1 MKPDVLEAIAEIER
15 AAIGSGVR
23 SAPDSDGGAYV
34 VIDGVD
40 VGESFDPPTTWIG
53 FHIVWTYAEGD
64 VYPHF
69 IGSELKYVG
78 SRPTPNQ
85 SPAGNLPEAL
95 ARGQEMPG
103 FKLAAIQ
110 VSRRSNR
117 RNAETDS
124 ALLKTMRVIE
134 FLRSL

>member
-1 MKPDVLEAIAEIER
+1 MKPDVLEAVAEIER

-23 SAPDSDGGAYV
+23 YEPDPDGGAYV
-34 VIDGVD
+34 IIDGVD
-40 VGESFDPPTTWIG
+40 LGESFDPPTTWLG
-53 FHIVWTYAEGD
+53 FHIVWTYPEDD
-64 VYPHF
+64 VYPYF

-78 SRPTPNQ
+78 SEPTPNQ
-85 SPAGNLPEAL
+85 SPDRNLPVPL
-95 ARGQEMPG
+95 VRGQEMPG
-103 FKLAAIQ
+103 FKLTAIQ

-124 ALLKTMRVIE
+124 ALLKTIRVLE

>member
-1 MKPDVLEAIAEIER
+1 MKPDALEAVAEIER

-23 SAPDSDGGAYV
+23 SEPDSDGGAYV

-40 VGESFDPPTTWIG
+40 VGESFDLPLTWIG
-53 FHIVWTYAEGD
+53 FHVVWTYPEDD
-64 VYPHF
+64 VYPYF

-78 SRPTPNQ
+78 AKPTPNQ
-85 SPAGNLPEAL
+85 SPDGNLPEAL
-95 ARGQEMPG
+95 VRGQEMPG